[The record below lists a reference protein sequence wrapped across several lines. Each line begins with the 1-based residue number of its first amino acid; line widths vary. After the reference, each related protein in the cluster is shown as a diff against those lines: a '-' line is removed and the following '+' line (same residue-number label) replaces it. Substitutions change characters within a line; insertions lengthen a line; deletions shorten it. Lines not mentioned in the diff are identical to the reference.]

1 MRKKLLLYEITFVT
15 RLTYCKC
22 FCVLQSEQVHEWY
35 EHFVVML
42 YYVVHRESKKGA
54 TKHGNIFEILYRFA

>member
-1 MRKKLLLYEITFVT
+1 MRKKLLLYEITLVT

-42 YYVVHRESKKGA
+42 YYVVHCESKKVPLNMA
-54 TKHGNIFEILYRFA
+54 ISLSILCRFA